1 MSISSCQACGAEVP
15 EGARFCPKC
24 GKEMSPPRPSRPKRR
39 RQILW
44 GTAALVVVTVV
55 VVVAFVR
62 FGPSDFKLF
71 GWKGGRRQ
79 TISATE
85 NAALWAKAH
94 VALVGFLGEGLKSFG
109 RDEDQPVTEEELAP
123 LSGFYYDFSRAVK
136 AIADV
141 TPPPEQA
148 IMHRA
153 LLPIYQEMT
162 ACMVHIWDAQ
172 ISNDPSA
179 ADLEWYE
186 LALLLDEAGGTTEML
201 TLETTP

>member
-44 GTAALVVVTVV
+44 GIAALVVLTPMIII
-55 VVVAFVR
+55 ALVR

-71 GWKGGRRQ
+71 GWKGASPS

-85 NAALWAKAH
+85 NTALWAKAH
-94 VALVGFLGEGLKSFG
+94 VALADFLGEGLKSFG
-109 RDEDQPVTEEELAP
+109 RDENQLLTEEELAP
-123 LSGFYYDFSRAVK
+123 LSGYVNDFSAAVK

-162 ACMVHIWDAQ
+162 ACMVGIQEALL
-172 ISNDPSA
+172 SNDSWA
-179 ADLEWYE
+179 ADLEWHKM
-186 LALLLDEAGGTTEML
+186 ALLLDKVGGTTEIL